1 MMKLKMAVLGLVG
14 FSALAAEP
22 RFDFKVREDFFAGF
36 TGNGPA
42 LERAM
47 KTCEEVL
54 SKNPTNAEALV
65 WHGGGLFFMSGRSFQ
80 KGEVAQGMELYNRGL
95 KEMDEAV
102 ALAPDNVGV
111 LIPRGATL
119 LTGTRAMPPGGP
131 ARKLLAQGL
140 ADYEK
145 VYELQKPYFDTLS
158 GHAQGELLFGLAEGY
173 VRAANETKA
182 REYFEKLVAVG
193 PSSGHDAE
201 AKAWLET
208 GKLDPKRV
216 ACSGCHAKA

>member
-1 MMKLKMAVLGLVG
+1 MTRFKTIVLGVVG

-36 TGNGPA
+36 SGNGPA

-54 SKNPTNAEALV
+54 AKNPTHAEAMV
-65 WHGGGLFFMSGRSFQ
+65 WHGGGLFFMSGRLFQ
-80 KGEVAQGMELYNRGL
+80 KGETAQGMELYNRGI
-95 KEMDEAV
+95 KEMDRAV
-102 ALAPDNVGV
+102 ELAPDNVGV

-119 LTGTRAMPPGGP
+119 LTGTRFMGPGDP
-131 ARKLLAQGL
+131 AQKLLAQAL

-145 VYELQKPYFDTLS
+145 VYDLQKSYFDTLS
-158 GHAQGELLFGLAEGY
+158 GHSRGELLFGLAEGY
-173 VRAANETKA
+173 ARAGNESKA
-182 REYFEKLVAVG
+182 REYFEKLAAIG
-193 PSSGHDAE
+193 PSAGHYDE

-208 GKLDPKRV
+208 GKLDSKRV
-216 ACSGCHAKA
+216 TCSGCHAKS